1 LNDSDKNFKGDGRLT
16 VLLFLMTG
24 LLLFDFLQWYQWPFF
39 NRTNGANSNNQLSF
53 VPPDKL
59 VVENCSNAGMKQR
72 YNYVP
77 AIVTPFFFELIP
89 INRADKEILM
99 SVKGIGPAL
108 ANDIVEYREQ
118 FGPIKTSADLQKIK
132 GIGPKRAAK
141 FLTIFTFTEVP

>member
-1 LNDSDKNFKGDGRLT
+1 LNDSDNNFKGDGRLT

-24 LLLFDFLQWYQWPFF
+24 LLLFDFLQSYQWPFF
-39 NRTNGANSNNQLSF
+39 NRISGANSNNQLSF

-59 VVENCSNAGMKQR
+59 VVENCSNAGKKQR
-72 YNYVP
+72 YNSVP

-89 INRADKEILM
+89 INRADKEMLM

-118 FGPIKTSADLQKIK
+118 FGPIKTSTDLQKIK